1 MNYSSIQSEE
11 VDLEWE
17 AFLNAQTDDNSE
29 TDPPP
34 ADNSS
39 ENLNDDTEH
48 PLPHCEDL
56 YISTKTKV
64 LYLNVPININDVFWA
79 IPTIQYWKPVEGVI
93 KKQIKIVNNT
103 PEEYER
109 YIKKIENIPYYS
121 ENIIKQIDNPSA
133 RKIKYRD
140 ERKLTVGLSKK
151 DIMTYRMKKKNA
163 FYNCFALIVRFYQD
177 NQFKEVHVKVFNT
190 GKMEIPGILN
200 KQMLE
205 LIQVKIIE
213 ILQPHIST
221 LLEYK
226 ETETEENV
234 LINSNFNCGFY
245 IDRDKLHSI
254 LRSDKYGIESAY
266 DPCSYP
272 GVKCKY
278 YFNNDQEYDNT
289 IQSGCVERDDQNMK
303 RHELDDNTKYTEI
316 SFMIFRTGSCLIVGN
331 CNENVLLFVFDFI
344 KNILQTEYSQ
354 IRSLCQEQV
363 TKEKKKK
370 LRKKT
375 VQMTNE
381 YYLKHVT
388 PIHTSINV

>member
-1 MNYSSIQSEE
+1 MDFSNTPHNDEIDQ
-11 VDLEWE
+11 EWE
-17 AFLNAQTDDNSE
+17 DFLNAQPDDGCE
-29 TDPPP
+29 
-34 ADNSS
+34 AGI
-39 ENLNDDTEH
+39 H
-48 PLPHCEDL
+48 PLEPGNNVKEELGSIMPDCEDL

-64 LYLNVPININDVFWA
+64 LYLNVPIDINNVFWE
-79 IPTIQYWKPVEGVI
+79 IPTVQYWKPVEGVL

-103 PEEYER
+103 PEEYEE
-109 YIKKIENIPYYS
+109 YHKKLKNIHCYS
-121 ENIIKQIDNPSA
+121 ENIIKQINNPSA

-151 DIMTYRMKKKNA
+151 DIMTYRTKKKNA
-163 FYNCFALIVRFYQD
+163 FYNCFALIVRFYQSD
-177 NQFKEVHVKVFNT
+177 EFKEVHVKVFNT

-221 LLEYK
+221 RLEYK
-226 ETETEENV
+226 EMEIEENV

-278 YFNNDQEYDNT
+278 YFNNQQGYDT
-289 IQSGCVERDDQNMK
+289 TVQTGRVERDDQNMK
-303 RHELDDNTKYTEI
+303 RYELDDNMKYTEI

-331 CNENVLLFVFDFI
+331 CNEKVLLFVFDFI
-344 KNILQTEYSQ
+344 KSILQNEYIQ
-354 IRSLCQEQV
+354 IRSQCQEQE

-370 LRKKT
+370 IRKKT
-375 VQMTNE
+375 VQMTHE
-381 YYLKHVT
+381 YYQQHVISA
-388 PIHTSINV
+388 PE

>member
-1 MNYSSIQSEE
+1 MDFSNTLNNEIDQ
-11 VDLEWE
+11 EWE
-17 AFLNAQTDDNSE
+17 AFISSQNNDCLQDVEPQVDTFNNLKEDSE
-29 TDPPP
+29 HTVP
-34 ADNSS
+34 
-39 ENLNDDTEH
+39 E
-48 PLPHCEDL
+48 CEDL

-64 LYLNVPININDVFWA
+64 LYLNIPIDINNVFWE
-79 IPTIQYWKPVEGVI
+79 IPTIEYWKPVEGVL

-103 PEEYER
+103 PEEYEH
-109 YIKKIENIPYYS
+109 YKKRLENIQCYS

-151 DIMTYRMKKKNA
+151 DIMTYRTKKKNA

-177 NQFKEVHVKVFNT
+177 SEFKEVHVKVFNT

-200 KQMLE
+200 KKMLD
-205 LIQVKIIE
+205 LIQIKIIE
-213 ILQPHIST
+213 ILQPHIDT
-221 LLEYK
+221 HLEYK
-226 ETETEENV
+226 EIELEENV

-245 IDRDKLHSI
+245 IDRDKLHNI

-278 YFNNDQEYDNT
+278 YFNNQQEYDT
-289 IQSGCVERDDQNMK
+289 EIQTGRVDKDDENMK
-303 RHELDDNTKYTEI
+303 RYELDDNTKYTEI

-331 CNENVLLFVFDFI
+331 CNEKVLLFVFEFI
-344 KNILQTEYSQ
+344 KNILQNEYYQ
-354 IRSLCQEQV
+354 IRSQSQEQT

-370 LRKKT
+370 LRKRQI
-375 VQMTNE
+375 QMTNE
-381 YYLKHVT
+381 YYQKHVT
-388 PIHTSINV
+388 SISL

>member
-39 ENLNDDTEH
+39 ENLKDDIQP

-64 LYLNVPININDVFWA
+64 LYLNVPIDINNVFWD
-79 IPTIQYWKPVEGVI
+79 IPTVQYWKPVEGVI

-200 KQMLE
+200 NQMLE

-226 ETETEENV
+226 ETEIEENV

-278 YFNNDQEYDNT
+278 YFNNHQEYNNT

-331 CNENVLLFVFDFI
+331 CNEKVLLFVFDFI

-370 LRKKT
+370 LRRKT

>member
-1 MNYSSIQSEE
+1 MDFSGTLKDDEIDQ
-11 VDLEWE
+11 EWE
-17 AFLNAQTDDNSE
+17 AFLTSQTHDGSQTE
-29 TDPPP
+29 TPPL
-34 ADNSS
+34 DETENIEEGSS
-39 ENLNDDTEH
+39 HTMPE
-48 PLPHCEDL
+48 CEDL

-64 LYLNVPININDVFWA
+64 LYLNIPIDINNIFWK
-79 IPTIQYWKPVEGVI
+79 ITTIQYWKPVEGVL

-103 PEEYER
+103 PEEYEEYKR
-109 YIKKIENIPYYS
+109 KLENIPCYS

-151 DIMTYRMKKKNA
+151 DIMTYRTKKKNA
-163 FYNCFALIVRFYQD
+163 FYNCFALIVRFYQ
-177 NQFKEVHVKVFNT
+177 NNEFKEVHVKVFNT

-221 LLEYK
+221 QLEYK
-226 ETETEENV
+226 EIELEENV

-245 IDRDKLHSI
+245 IDRDKLHSL

-278 YFNNDQEYDNT
+278 YFNNQKGYDTT
-289 IQSGCVERDDQNMK
+289 IQTGRVDRDDQNMK
-303 RHELDDNTKYTEI
+303 RYELDDNMKYTEI

-331 CNENVLLFVFDFI
+331 CNEKVLLFVFDFI
-344 KNILQTEYSQ
+344 KGILQKEYTN
-354 IRSLCQEQV
+354 IRSQVQEQE

-381 YYLKHVT
+381 YYQKYVVST
-388 PIHTSINV
+388 PL

>member
-1 MNYSSIQSEE
+1 MDFSNTPHNDEIDQ
-11 VDLEWE
+11 EWE
-17 AFLNAQTDDNSE
+17 DFLNAQTDDGCEANIPTHE
-29 TDPPP
+29 P
-34 ADNSS
+34 ADNVKEELDSIMP
-39 ENLNDDTEH
+39 E
-48 PLPHCEDL
+48 CEDL

-64 LYLNVPININDVFWA
+64 LYLNVPIDINNVFWE
-79 IPTIQYWKPVEGVI
+79 IPTVQYWKPVEGVL

-103 PEEYER
+103 PEEYEE
-109 YIKKIENIPYYS
+109 YHKKLKNIPCYS
-121 ENIIKQIDNPSA
+121 ENIIKQINNPSA

-151 DIMTYRMKKKNA
+151 DIMTYRTKKKNA
-163 FYNCFALIVRFYQD
+163 FYNCFALIVRFYQSD
-177 NQFKEVHVKVFNT
+177 EFKEVHVKVFNT

-221 LLEYK
+221 RLEYK
-226 ETETEENV
+226 EMEIEENV

-278 YFNNDQEYDNT
+278 YFNNQQGYDT
-289 IQSGCVERDDQNMK
+289 TVQTGRVERDDQNMK
-303 RHELDDNTKYTEI
+303 RYELDDNMKYTEI

-331 CNENVLLFVFDFI
+331 CNEKVLLFVFDFI
-344 KNILQTEYSQ
+344 KNILQNEYIQ
-354 IRSLCQEQV
+354 IRSQCQEQE

-370 LRKKT
+370 IRKKT
-375 VQMTNE
+375 IQMTHE
-381 YYLKHVT
+381 YYQQHVISV
-388 PIHTSINV
+388 PA